1 MTTITVVAVLA
12 FCSLTLVPAGWSQGT
27 EEAQKQDREQGSA
40 SGAGLQVASV
50 LITIPYF
57 AAKGTFALLGAI
69 SGGLTYVFSGLDSDA
84 AKKVW
89 VTSMYGTYIIT
100 PEHLTGDK
108 PVRFLGVSE
117 ESKGPEPAQ
126 AAPAP

>member
-12 FCSLTLVPAGWSQGT
+12 FCSLALVPAAWSQGT

-89 VTSMYGTYIIT
+89 TTSMYGTYIIT